1 MWQRCP
7 ERRVLMTP
15 SRKWLLTA
23 LLFLTAVTQSP
34 AAGPYDDLLK
44 WIPDQANTLLLMD
57 IYELHKSPLGKQ
69 EDWAKKHTRVSLGGM
84 SSMSPRISKVVVA
97 AQLNPSTLDYTWQ
110 AAVIQ
115 LDQGIKD
122 KELSRI
128 VSGTPDSVGGKPI
141 VLSPRNAYFV
151 KFREWIIG
159 MMRPA
164 NRQAMSQWVRFARP
178 TGKVVLTPYL
188 MEAQETAGNEPR

>member
-23 LLFLTAVTQSP
+23 LLCLLAVTQSP

-44 WIPDQANTLLLMD
+44 WIPDKANTLLLMD

-69 EDWAKKHTRVSLGGM
+69 ENWAKKHTRTSLGTFG
-84 SSMSPRISKVVVA
+84 SVSPNMTKVVVA
-97 AQLNPSTLDYTWQ
+97 AQLNPSTLHYDWETG
-110 AAVIQ
+110 VFQ
-115 LDQGIKD
+115 LDQAIKERD
-122 KELSRI
+122 LSRV
-128 VSGTPDSVGGKPI
+128 VSGTMDSVGGKPI

-151 KFREWIIG
+151 EFKEWVIG
-159 MMRPA
+159 MMKPA
-164 NRQAMSQWVRFARP
+164 NRQAMA
-178 TGKVVLTPYL
+178 
-188 MEAQETAGNEPR
+188 